1 MLELRSVQ
9 KANPARLMRQS
20 QRGMR
25 LALDRSDMNSLKVL
39 VIILLVV
46 VAVVVLSVCA
56 DGLAFGCSHACCT
69 GIERSRSQARLVRRL
84 KCVCRSIFDLMWL
97 LMGWFSR
104 ILSLTSASLN
114 STSVLLRVSALRI

>member
-1 MLELRSVQ
+1 M
-9 KANPARLMRQS
+9 N
-20 QRGMR
+20 
-25 LALDRSDMNSLKVL
+25 ALKFL

-69 GIERSRSQARLVRRL
+69 GIERSRTQARLARRL
-84 KCVCRSIFDLMWL
+84 KCVYRSVFDLMLL

-104 ILSLTSASLN
+104 ILSLTTVSLDP
-114 STSVLLRVSALRI
+114 TPMLLKVSALRI